1 MGCNEIILSS
11 DCMEVIIMMQDG
23 GNSYCLA
30 RLIDD
35 CYDLATDFPKVLFE
49 YCNHETNSVA
59 HEPTRIA
66 RGSS

>member
-1 MGCNEIILSS
+1 
-11 DCMEVIIMMQDG
+11 MEVIIMMQDG